1 MADERPPAETPA
13 EPAETP
19 AEPPTPLPQHP
30 DPFLVQIIEMGDTG
44 PRETGMTDKETPP
57 AFENAPAPETPAE
70 GGALPSSVD
79 PDLISQFER
88 GAPDDAEKR

>member
-1 MADERPPAETPA
+1 
-13 EPAETP
+13 
-19 AEPPTPLPQHP
+19 
-30 DPFLVQIIEMGDTG
+30 
-44 PRETGMTDKETPP
+44 MTDEETPP
-57 AFENAPAPETPAE
+57 AFENAPAPQTPAE